1 MHAVNK
7 FFCSGL
13 NEDNIEWCTAHI
25 WLDEKGREIVNI
37 PGDGLCFMCSMQHTL
52 GVVFKE
58 KYSIGSMITKIKEEV
73 KKRPAFYQQFLL
85 DATEP
90 EDVIEELQTFFDT
103 HFFSTDV
110 VDLLVGIA
118 VNIFPHNT
126 GFSKKIRMVCSRRS
140 NTALQMKKV
149 RDVMSI

>member
-1 MHAVNK
+1 MR
-7 FFCSGL
+7 SL
-13 NEDNIEWCTAHI
+13 
-25 WLDEKGREIVNI
+25 
-37 PGDGLCFMCSMQHTL
+37 QHTL

-58 KYSIGSMITKIKEEV
+58 KYSIGSMITKVKEEV
-73 KKRPAFYQQFLL
+73 KKRPTFYQQFLL

-118 VNIFPHNT
+118 VNVFHITLWIFQDQNVPDDQILH
-126 GFSKKIRMVCSRRS
+126 SR
-140 NTALQMKKV
+140 
-149 RDVMSI
+149 